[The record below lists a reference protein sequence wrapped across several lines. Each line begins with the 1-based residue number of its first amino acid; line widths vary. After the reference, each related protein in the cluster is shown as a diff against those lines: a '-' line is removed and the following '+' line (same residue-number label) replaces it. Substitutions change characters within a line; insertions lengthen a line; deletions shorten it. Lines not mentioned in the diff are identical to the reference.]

1 MVFIIEKTKETV
13 QDFSRGALNVLLN
26 ESEWFNCYHYK
37 MTECNNLK
45 VKLSNS
51 HLNKLMSAI
60 KNEIEVVLKLKSN
73 MVDNSDDGTNF
84 PHRYH
89 Y

>member
-26 ESEWFNCYHYK
+26 ESEWFNYHYK

>member
-1 MVFIIEKTKETV
+1 
-13 QDFSRGALNVLLN
+13 
-26 ESEWFNCYHYK
+26 
-37 MTECNNLK
+37 MTECNDLK